1 MSKSVRRFYTE
12 LKPSH
17 YELQLT
23 PDAKSMTFYGTV
35 DIRLK
40 KTGRPSQRLTF
51 HQNGL
56 KFENARII
64 KHDKKGSQELT
75 VQRINNHDTLNEVR
89 IHTAEMVYAGDYEVH
104 VNFKGKITRDMT
116 GLYPC
121 FFKSND
127 EEQVLLATQFESHY
141 ARDVF
146 PCIDEPEAKATF
158 HLTLITP
165 PGLQLLSNTPIEKQ
179 ATLPDS
185 MMSTSFET
193 TPLMSTYLLAFV
205 IGNMHSKSTKTKRGT
220 NVGVWATATQ
230 PLGALDFALGVA
242 KRSIEFFEDYFGVP
256 YPLAKIDH
264 VALPDFSAGAM
275 ENWGLVTYRE
285 RALLAYPNKTSQS
298 VRELIATVIA
308 HETSHQWF
316 GNLVTMRWWDDLWLN
331 ESFADLM
338 EYQAVDALFPEWQIW
353 ESFSISEGLSAL
365 RRDALFGVQAVK
377 TNVRHPDEISTLFD
391 SSIVYA
397 KGGRLLFML
406 KTYIGEEAFRRG
418 LTDYFT
424 SHAYG
429 NTTGNDLWQA
439 LGKSSSQDIAGFM
452 NPWLDQAGFP
462 VVSVDQTAE
471 SITISQ
477 AHFLENDEASDGRLW
492 PVPLFTDQESLPDL
506 LTKAEL
512 KARLSTGAKPVL
524 LNQQTPGH
532 YIVNY
537 VQSTHHDYLIELLK
551 TKSLGVIDRLML
563 LNSASMLAKAGHQPF
578 GETLKL
584 VAAYGDEA
592 SESVWA
598 IIALLIS
605 EARRFI
611 DLDEHLEKPI
621 KTYVGSLV
629 KNQSKRLGWDEQA
642 GESSGDRKLRATIL
656 GLGAYAE
663 EPAIIN
669 EATKRFADYQINPEG
684 LNAEL
689 RSLVFGVPVKNKL
702 KGAFQYLLKLHD
714 ETNNSDLKSD
724 AMSALTMVK
733 DPADATTL
741 LSRLKDADIIKPQDA
756 EYWLIFL
763 LRNRYTRN
771 IAWQWLVDSWPWIE
785 ETYARDKS
793 YDDYPRYVATI
804 CNTQEWAEK
813 YAQFFKPKQAEITLK
828 RNIVIGL
835 TEIDT
840 RVKWL
845 ERDLESVRSFFSKTP

>member
-1 MSKSVRRFYTE
+1 MTKSVHRFYTE
-12 LKPSH
+12 LKPLH

-23 PDAKSMTFYGTV
+23 PDAKSMTFSGTV
-35 DIRLK
+35 VIRLK

-51 HQNGL
+51 HQNEL
-56 KFENARII
+56 KVESARVI

-75 VQRINNHDTLNEVR
+75 VQRINNQDTLNEVR
-89 IHTAEMVYAGDYEVH
+89 VHTAEMVYASNYEVH
-104 VNFKGKITRDMT
+104 LNFKGKITRDMT

-121 FFKSND
+121 FFNAQKK
-127 EEQVLLATQFESHY
+127 EQVLLATQFESHY

-165 PGLQLLSNTPIEKQ
+165 PGLELLSNTPIEKQ
-179 ATLPDS
+179 TTLPDS
-185 MMSTSFET
+185 MVSTSFET
-193 TPLMSTYLLAFV
+193 TPPMSTYLLAFV
-205 IGNMHSKSTKTKRGT
+205 IGNMHNISSKTKRGT
-220 NVGVWATATQ
+220 DVSIWTTTTQ
-230 PLGALDFALGVA
+230 PLNALDFALDVA

-264 VALPDFSAGAM
+264 VALPDFSSGAM

-285 RALLAYPNKTSQS
+285 RALLAYPGKTSQS
-298 VRELIATVIA
+298 ARELIATVIT

-365 RRDALFGVQAVK
+365 RRDAMPGVQAVK
-377 TNVRHPDEISTLFD
+377 TNIHHPDEISTLFD

-406 KTYIGEEAFRRG
+406 KAYLGEEAFRRG

-424 SHAYG
+424 AHAYG
-429 NTTGNDLWQA
+429 NTTGNDLWKA
-439 LGKSSSQDIAGFM
+439 LGKSSGHDVAGFM

-462 VVSVDQTAE
+462 VISVDQTE
-471 SITISQ
+471 QSVTVGQ
-477 AHFLENDEASDGRLW
+477 AHFLENGETSDGRLW
-492 PVPLFTDQESLPDL
+492 PVPLFTDGKSLPDL

-512 KARLSTGAKPVL
+512 KIRLSTGTRPLL
-524 LNQQTPGH
+524 LNQNTLGH

-537 VQSTHHDYLIELLK
+537 LQPTHHDYLIELLK
-551 TKSLGVIDRLML
+551 AKSVGVIDRLML

-578 GETLKL
+578 GEALKL
-584 VAAYGDEA
+584 LAAYADES
-592 SESVWA
+592 SESVWTM
-598 IIALLIS
+598 IALLIS
-605 EARRFI
+605 EAVRFI
-611 DLDEHLEKPI
+611 DLDDQLEKPI
-621 KTYVGSLV
+621 KAYVGSLV
-629 KNQSKRLGWDEQA
+629 KNEAKRLGWDEQA
-642 GESSGDRKLRATIL
+642 DESSADQKLRATIL
-656 GLGAYAE
+656 SLGAYAE
-663 EPAIIN
+663 EQAIVN
-669 EATKRFADYQINPEG
+669 EATKRFADYQADPEN

-702 KGAFQYLLKLHD
+702 KGAFQYLVKLHD
-714 ETNNSDLKSD
+714 ETNNADLKSD
-724 AMSALTMVK
+724 IMSALTMTK
-733 DPADATTL
+733 DPAEAAIL
-741 LSRLKDADIIKPQDA
+741 LSRLKNAPIIKPQDA
-756 EYWLIFL
+756 EYWLILL
-763 LRNRYTRN
+763 LRNRYVRN
-771 IAWQWLVDSWPWIE
+771 VAWQWLVDNWQWIE
-785 ETYARDKS
+785 KTYARDKS
-793 YDDYPRYVATI
+793 YDDYPRYAAAI
-804 CNTQEWAEK
+804 CNTKAWAEK
-813 YAQFFKPKQAEITLK
+813 YTQFFKPKLGEITLR

-845 ERDLESVRSFFSKTP
+845 DRDLGSVRSFFKS